1 MIRVIYPKEIDQD
14 QKGPRII
21 PAQRKVNKTGKK
33 KKRSFNFLYW
43 FVVIILAAW
52 LIYLNITVFIEYET
66 VRDEYT
72 KVKEEYD
79 EKKEILNQKIEE
91 FERLKKRVDEYDE

>member
-1 MIRVIYPKEIDQD
+1 MIYPKEIERE
-14 QKGPRII
+14 QKVPRII
-21 PAQRKVNKTGKK
+21 PATRKVKKSDKK

-43 FVVIILAAW
+43 LVVVLLAAW
-52 LIYLNITVFIEYET
+52 LIYLNITVFIEYEG
-66 VRDEYT
+66 VREEYT

-91 FERLKKRVDEYDE
+91 FERLKKRVDEYE